1 MRSHY
6 ELPSISLEVPK
17 VESVDPP
24 RPGPSC
30 QMYGIQLCDDSLA
43 HSLFDK
49 GAEANH
55 ELEATEEVQDVHA
68 EGRGFINLGV
78 LFGAVSYVV
87 GAEALLEDKVVH
99 LINDDSGALEDL
111 LRHFEELLDEVRLG
125 SCHMRDLFLTGSSLR
140 EVAVHELFVEEAS
153 RCEHDDLLDVLGSCQ
168 VVSDLGDD
176 H

>member
-1 MRSHY
+1 
-6 ELPSISLEVPK
+6 
-17 VESVDPP
+17 
-24 RPGPSC
+24 
-30 QMYGIQLCDDSLA
+30 
-43 HSLFDK
+43 
-49 GAEANH
+49 
-55 ELEATEEVQDVHA
+55 
-68 EGRGFINLGV
+68 
-78 LFGAVSYVV
+78 VSYVV

-140 EVAVHELFVEEAS
+140 EVAVHELFVEKAS